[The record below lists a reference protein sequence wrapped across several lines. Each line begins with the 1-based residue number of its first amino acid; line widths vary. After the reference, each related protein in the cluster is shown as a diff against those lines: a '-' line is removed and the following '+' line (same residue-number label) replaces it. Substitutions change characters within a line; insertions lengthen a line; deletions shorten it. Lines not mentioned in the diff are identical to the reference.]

1 MDLGRR
7 DASEV
12 QGAGGPGM
20 SRLTVRFLDD
30 EVIEGTAED
39 VTLDAPD
46 FQLRVE
52 GSGNNTH
59 AVIPLPA
66 VKKINFEAGPADEHA
81 TTADKMVAL
90 RFQDG
95 EVMRG
100 YLNGGLERRRYG
112 MLVTLYSSDR
122 TSMQKVGIPYTSLK
136 ALFYLRTWDGRPIGF
151 QQQVDVDAPL
161 VQLLG
166 DIREVT
172 RMYRDGGLNRDE
184 YVQHRR
190 RLLDHF

>member
-1 MDLGRR
+1 LN
-7 DASEV
+7 
-12 QGAGGPGM
+12 
-20 SRLTVRFLDD
+20 RLTVRFLDD
-30 EVIEGTAED
+30 EVLEGTADEIN
-39 VTLDAPD
+39 LDTPD
-46 FQLRVE
+46 FHLEVAGE
-52 GSGNNTH
+52 GNNAR

-66 VKKINFEAGPADEHA
+66 VKKINFDSGPADEHA
-81 TTADKMVAL
+81 ATADKMVAV

-112 MLVTLYSSDR
+112 MLVTLYSADKS
-122 TSMQKVGIPYTSLK
+122 TMQKVGIPYTSLK
-136 ALFYLRTWDGRPIGF
+136 ALFFLKTWDGRPIGYR
-151 QQQVDVDAPL
+151 QESGTIDAPL

-172 RMYRDGGLNRDE
+172 RMYRDGAITRGE
-184 YVQHRR
+184 FVAHRR